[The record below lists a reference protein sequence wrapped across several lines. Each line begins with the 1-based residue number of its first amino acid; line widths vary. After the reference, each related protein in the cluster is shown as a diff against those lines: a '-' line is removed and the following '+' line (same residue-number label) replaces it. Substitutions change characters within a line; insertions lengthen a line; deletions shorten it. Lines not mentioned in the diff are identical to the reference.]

1 MIYLRAP
8 CPSPHSPPT
17 RNCFVTAL
25 RDIVAAET
33 PTAEELPLVHT
44 TRCEVL
50 PHIVTSHQL
59 LATTPCDVF
68 GEHLLYFFYGRPA
81 YRHTLGGEPSGN
93 LDLCPVCFVFKP
105 HTIGGAVKR
114 VFACDSG
121 GVHKGYFAPLLTP
134 SDRDEMQLATTL
146 DSARQLVPLVFD
158 SNKDYFLGKAK
169 ATLPVAFAPGSPAAR
184 FHALLTDK
192 GALAGD
198 DRRSAIEVQMD
209 SPVALGHHLLYVVLP
224 IEILNDPKTR
234 EAILQTWQAD
244 PIGYDVYHG
253 RQPHEYRSVICELLK
268 KRFEQGG
275 RL

>member
-1 MIYLRAP
+1 M
-8 CPSPHSPPT
+8 T
-17 RNCFVTAL
+17 TL

-33 PTAEELPLVHT
+33 ANAEELPLVHT
-44 TRCEVL
+44 TRCDVL

-59 LATTPCDVF
+59 LAANPCDVF

-105 HTIGGAVKR
+105 HTIGGAAKR

-121 GVHKGYFAPLLTP
+121 GVHKGYFAPHLTP
-134 SDRDEMQLATTL
+134 LDRDEMQLETTL
-146 DSARQLVPLVFD
+146 ESARKLVSLVFGD
-158 SNKDYFLGKAK
+158 NGNYFFGKAK
-169 ATLPVAFAPGSPAAR
+169 AAIPAAFAPGTPAAR
-184 FHALLTDK
+184 FHALLTDT

-198 DRRSAIEVQMD
+198 DRRSAMEVQID
-209 SPVALGHHLLYVVLP
+209 SPLALGHHLLYVVLP
-224 IEILNDPKTR
+224 REILNEPRTR

-253 RQPHEYRSVICELLK
+253 RQPHEYRSVICDRLK
-268 KRFEQGG
+268 ERFEQGG